1 LSNGDVVAFQG
12 GTYGNLDLW
21 EQQDTYL
28 FSKAENNLNTAIVRE
43 IDLTGGNEI
52 KLSIAYD
59 IEELWDFFV
68 VQLYDESSME
78 WISIAGDETVD
89 HGYGFNAMLPGL
101 TGTSP
106 GYPSPVE
113 LIYTA
118 PPQFSGLSQVK
129 IALRYLTDMF
139 QVNQGVNLHG
149 MTVNNVPVVDA
160 NDISSWENLV
170 EDVGEWSVTM
180 VAFNKGG
187 SDEIRADKVTLSA
200 DDKVTLV
207 AGVDFPVDKSI
218 VGLIIGVI
226 DITGLKT
233 GNAQYTLTVNGK
245 ALGA

>member
-1 LSNGDVVAFQG
+1 
-12 GTYGNLDLW
+12 
-21 EQQDTYL
+21 
-28 FSKAENNLNTAIVRE
+28 
-43 IDLTGGNEI
+43 
-52 KLSIAYD
+52 
-59 IEELWDFFV
+59 
-68 VQLYDESSME
+68 
-78 WISIAGDETVD
+78 
-89 HGYGFNAMLPGL
+89 
-101 TGTSP
+101 
-106 GYPSPVE
+106 
-113 LIYTA
+113 
-118 PPQFSGLSQVK
+118 
-129 IALRYLTDMF
+129 
-139 QVNQGVNLHG
+139 VNQGVDLHG